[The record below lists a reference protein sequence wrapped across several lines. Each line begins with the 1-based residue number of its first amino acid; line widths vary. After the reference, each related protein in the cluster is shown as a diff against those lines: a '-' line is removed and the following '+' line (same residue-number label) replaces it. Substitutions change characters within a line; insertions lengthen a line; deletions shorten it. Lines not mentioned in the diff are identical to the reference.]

1 MLLFYVTFIFI
12 KILDQYSRF
21 QVKFNVSNALKI
33 KNAKRRAKPSST
45 EASNLKRM
53 DRISVNSNLKFIQT
67 HSRGSPF
74 LSDLSLVSL
83 PDSSYFLARTSLPHS
98 NSPLGFEL
106 SVCVV
111 VARLADLQP
120 VPKRHSGFQHA
131 VLVILLV

>member
-53 DRISVNSNLKFIQT
+53 DRISVSSNLKFIQT

-74 LSDLSLVSL
+74 LSDLSLISL
-83 PDSSYFLARTSLPHS
+83 PASSYFLARTSLPRS
-98 NSPLGFEL
+98 NSPSASSLPF
-106 SVCVV
+106 
-111 VARLADLQP
+111 A
-120 VPKRHSGFQHA
+120 
-131 VLVILLV
+131 